1 MYVSKQSTYFNDAN
15 CWSRQRY
22 ITRKRTITDDVNEGR
37 GLPQAFVDRINT
49 TTEVDGAICY
59 IQGLNR
65 EWIVSQVR
73 PAMTRIVIHITE
85 DVTQF

>member
-1 MYVSKQSTYFNDAN
+1 MSRSSQLISTMPTVGVDNVT
-15 CWSRQRY
+15 

-37 GLPQAFVDRINT
+37 GLPQAFVDRIIT